1 MKMCALA
8 VAAMTLTS
16 FTASAQTN
24 AAQASGVGT
33 WKLDVAKSSFGSE
46 PAPKAVT
53 LSILQD
59 TPELC
64 SWRVELVDAKGQ
76 SMSFSWSG
84 PQDGSMQPVKDAQ
97 SQIIA
102 QESLKRDKDGALLRH
117 GADTTDG
124 SSFDGRATLSADGN
138 TITDLVT
145 SKTKDGKSSTVT
157 MVYQRVAP
165 AK

>member
-16 FTASAQTN
+16 FTAFAQTN

-64 SWRVELVDAKGQ
+64 SWRVELVDDKGQ
-76 SMSFSWSG
+76 SMSLSWTG
-84 PQDGSMQPVKDAQ
+84 PQDGSMQPVKGPKGEV
-97 SQIIA
+97 IA

-117 GADTTDG
+117 GVDARDG
-124 SSFDGRATLSADGN
+124 STFDARSTLSADGN
-138 TITDLVT
+138 TITDVMT
-145 SKTKDGKSSTVT
+145 QKTKDGKTSKATAIYHRVT
-157 MVYQRVAP
+157 T